1 MLCHGEI
8 AQEAAISRY
17 AQTGSDL
24 YSGVHLRGGF
34 DHPPCGRVV
43 SSIARS
49 TELKADSPTDSR
61 AMLFHIEFEAVSPV
75 AILIIKVQIAVAN
88 IHAGPMVEPVR
99 ERSREDGH
107 QI

>member
-17 AQTGSDL
+17 AQTASDL

-34 DHPPCGRVV
+34 DHAPCGRVV

-49 TELKADSPTDSR
+49 AGLKVDSPTDRR
-61 AMLFHIEFEAVSPV
+61 AMLFHIEFEAVSSV
-75 AILIIKVQIAVAN
+75 TIFIVKVEVSVAN
-88 IHAGPMVEPVR
+88 INAGPMIKTVR
-99 ERSREDGH
+99 ERSRKDGD